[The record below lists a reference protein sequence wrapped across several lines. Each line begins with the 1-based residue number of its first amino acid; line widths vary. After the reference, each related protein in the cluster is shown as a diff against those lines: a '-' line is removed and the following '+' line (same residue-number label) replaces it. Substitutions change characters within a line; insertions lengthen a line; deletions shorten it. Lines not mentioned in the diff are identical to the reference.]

1 MRTAHFTAF
10 EARVK
15 ARVSALASKTYDGDA
30 PLNTDGTV
38 KRETYL
44 ILHDFG
50 FDEQNDERL
59 SVTVQDAADGT
70 YRVVVRVVATTR
82 AAVRSVVDT
91 VKTAMVGHVLTIA
104 GRICGPLAVEPGP
117 HPIERDDDVSP
128 PLFWADLDF
137 IWRSQRA

>member
-15 ARVSALASKTYDGDA
+15 ARIPALASLVFDGDA
-30 PLNTDGTV
+30 PLNSDGTV
-38 KRETYL
+38 RSASYL
-44 ILHDFG
+44 VLHDFG
-50 FDEQNDERL
+50 FDEQDDARL
-59 SVTVQDAADGT
+59 SVTVQDTADGT

-91 VKTAMVGHVLTIA
+91 VKTAMVGQVLTIT
-104 GRICGPLAVEPGP
+104 GRISGPLAVEPGP
-117 HPIERDDDVSP
+117 HPVERDDDVSP

-137 IWRSQRA
+137 IWRSTRA

>member
-1 MRTAHFTAF
+1 MRTAHFNAF
-10 EARVK
+10 DARVK
-15 ARVSALASKTYDGDA
+15 ARVAALASKTYDGDA

-59 SVTVQDAADGT
+59 SVTVQDTADGT

-82 AAVRSVVDT
+82 AAVRTVVDT
-91 VKTAMVGHVLTIA
+91 VKTNMAGQVLTIT
-104 GRICGPLAVEPGP
+104 GRVCGQLEVEPGP

-137 IWRSQRA
+137 IWRSTRA

>member
-1 MRTAHFTAF
+1 MRTAHFNAF
-10 EARVK
+10 DARVK
-15 ARVSALASKTYDGDA
+15 ARVPALASKTYDGDA
-30 PLNTDGTV
+30 PLLNGQV
-38 KRETYL
+38 VQETYL

-59 SVTVQDAADGT
+59 SVTVQDTADGT

-82 AAVRSVVDT
+82 AAVRTVVDT
-91 VKTAMVGHVLTIA
+91 VKTNMVGQVLTIT
-104 GRICGPLAVEPGP
+104 GRVCGPLEVEPGP
-117 HPIERDDDVSP
+117 RPVEREEDVAP

>member
-30 PLNTDGTV
+30 PLLNGQV
-38 KRETYL
+38 VQETYL
-44 ILHDFG
+44 VLHDFG

-91 VKTAMVGHVLTIA
+91 VKTAMVGQVLTIT

-117 HPIERDDDVSP
+117 HPVERDDDVSP

-137 IWRSQRA
+137 IWRSTRA

>member
-15 ARVSALASKTYDGDA
+15 ARVAALASKTYDGDA

-50 FDEQNDERL
+50 FDEQNDDRL
-59 SVTVQDAADGT
+59 SVTVQDTADGT

-82 AAVRSVVDT
+82 AAVRTVVDT
-91 VKTAMVGHVLTIA
+91 VKTNMVGQVLTIT
-104 GRICGPLAVEPGP
+104 GRACGPLEVEPGP

-128 PLFWADLDF
+128 PLFWVDLDF
-137 IWRSQRA
+137 IWRSTRA

>member
-1 MRTAHFTAF
+1 MRTAHFSAF
-10 EARVK
+10 DARVK
-15 ARVSALASKTYDGDA
+15 ARVPALASKMYDGDA
-30 PLNTDGTV
+30 PLENGQV
-38 KRETYL
+38 LRATYL
-44 ILHDFG
+44 VLHDFG

-59 SVTVQDAADGT
+59 SVTVQDTADGA

-91 VKTAMVGHVLTIA
+91 VTTAMVGQVLTIA

-117 HPIERDDDVSP
+117 HPVERDDDVSP

-137 IWRSQRA
+137 IWRSTRA

>member
-1 MRTAHFTAF
+1 MRTAHFNAF
-10 EARVK
+10 DARVK
-15 ARVSALASKTYDGDA
+15 ARVPALASKTYDGDA
-30 PLNTDGTV
+30 PLLNGQV
-38 KRETYL
+38 VQETYL

-59 SVTVQDAADGT
+59 SVTVQDTADGT

-82 AAVRSVVDT
+82 AAVRTVVDT
-91 VKTAMVGHVLTIA
+91 VKTNMVGQVLTIT
-104 GRICGPLAVEPGP
+104 GRVCGPLEVEPGP
-117 HPIERDDDVSP
+117 RPVERDDDVSP